1 MDIESDWIIKPSS
14 IHCDKELIERMS
26 QNDYDYEVEILVAA
40 KNWSENLNFRT
51 GMVNN
56 DRLYADAPAANQLY
70 GGRMNQ
76 IRRNAIGAITQVNNY
91 FTLLNKNRKTDGEE
105 LI

>member
-1 MDIESDWIIKPSS
+1 LFIS
-14 IHCDKELIERMS
+14 
-26 QNDYDYEVEILVAA
+26 A

-56 DRLYADAPAANQLY
+56 DRLYADAPAANELY

-76 IRRNAIGAITQVNNY
+76 IRRNAIGAITQVSTIDA
-91 FTLLNKNRKTDGEE
+91 FIMLNSKSEE
-105 LI
+105 SVYVTFDVD